1 MAHRVDPWRDDLLR
15 SRPASTLAVHQ
26 PLGHAVLRYAALRKL
41 LCSVAAMRRQGILPA
56 VPATLRGARNQFDEG
71 RGTRAGGTQGA
82 HKLPRQLLLGD
93 RTIEDWLRA
102 AGAEELIILN
112 LLGAEATA
120 TVLLAAWNRADS
132 LWEAKGLAEAFRA
145 AAAAVVAWPASGDTP
160 VALFKA
166 MWARFHLDAGQAL
179 GAAIAHCGA
188 GDERLPPLHAY
199 RQAHQ
204 GPHAGWEDEPGSVRE
219 MLATP
224 FR

>member
-1 MAHRVDPWRDDLLR
+1 MAHRVDPWPQELVR
-15 SRPASTLAVHQ
+15 SYSPPTLAVHQ

-41 LCSVAAMRRQGILPA
+41 LCAVAAMRRDGILPQ

-71 RGTRAGGTQGA
+71 RGTLADGTQGA

-102 AGAEELIILN
+102 GGAEELIILN

-132 LWEAKGLAEAFRA
+132 LWEGKGLAEAFRA
-145 AAAAVVAWPASGDTP
+145 AAAEIVGWSTAGELP
-160 VALFKA
+160 VGLFQA
-166 MWARFHLDAGQAL
+166 MWARFHLAAGQAL
-179 GAAIAHCGA
+179 AAAIGHCGP
-188 GDERLPPLHAY
+188 GDARLPPLLAY

-204 GPHAGWEDEPGSVRE
+204 GPHAGWEDEPGSVRQ
-219 MLATP
+219 MLGTR